1 MGQRGFSSKV
11 HGARPLSSL
20 VLTCHDTSGYT
31 APTMAMVKFSS
42 KIESSVLKELRS
54 FAQESKRSIS
64 DLLTEAVSS
73 HLQDIRVRPAF
84 RRAMTEVLDENDEL
98 LKRLAR

>member
-1 MGQRGFSSKV
+1 
-11 HGARPLSSL
+11 
-20 VLTCHDTSGYT
+20 
-31 APTMAMVKFSS
+31 MAMVKFSS

-84 RRAMTEVLDENDEL
+84 RKAMTEVLEENDEL